1 MVPAQADA
9 CAVPTLSIKV
19 ALLFWLFVGQT
30 RGNQHSEPL
39 VFGCSTSSTDWMSV
53 LPCCWKDKLIS
64 TQRSPASITIN
75 SPQRYS
81 HGQRREHMFI
91 PTKPEGGQ
99 FKKERLFNVSVPY
112 GPTSVKSAIQAGCEM
127 MFLVKVLLDR
137 ISAVIIFVFKLH
149 TLKCQ
154 QLQILSQAAFSYLGE
169 INNLLSAGKN
179 VTSELLL
186 KENIL
191 EVNFR

>member
-1 MVPAQADA
+1 M
-9 CAVPTLSIKV
+9 CLSHT
-19 ALLFWLFVGQT
+19 A
-30 RGNQHSEPL
+30 
-39 VFGCSTSSTDWMSV
+39 
-53 LPCCWKDKLIS
+53 
-64 TQRSPASITIN
+64 
-75 SPQRYS
+75 
-81 HGQRREHMFI
+81 
-91 PTKPEGGQ
+91 
-99 FKKERLFNVSVPY
+99 
-112 GPTSVKSAIQAGCEM
+112 PTSVKAAIQAGCEM

-154 QLQILSQAAFSYLGE
+154 QLQILSEAAFCYLGE

-191 EVNFR
+191 EVNFRQGHIAL

>member
-1 MVPAQADA
+1 MVPAQADRAEPVA
-9 CAVPTLSIKV
+9 CAVPTLSIKA
-19 ALLFWLFVGQT
+19 ALLFWLFVGHT

-39 VFGCSTSSTDWMSV
+39 VFRCSSSSTDWMSV

-91 PTKPEGGQ
+91 PTKHEGGQ
-99 FKKERLFNVSVPY
+99 FKKGRLFNASVPY
-112 GPTSVKSAIQAGCEM
+112 SPTSVKSAIQAGCEM

-137 ISAVIIFVFKLH
+137 ISAVIISCF
-149 TLKCQ
+149 Q
-154 QLQILSQAAFSYLGE
+154 
-169 INNLLSAGKN
+169 
-179 VTSELLL
+179 VTYP
-186 KENIL
+186 
-191 EVNFR
+191 